1 MTLSAT
7 SFDNL
12 NDELAYYKQHTETL
26 ELDLAETKYA
36 LEEFQ
41 LSSKELEEELE
52 KEIDSTERRYNEI
65 KIRNES
71 MRQEVEEW
79 KEKYHQ
85 ALKDSNAN
93 VNRMTRELETLRQ
106 QTEMFIKKERELEQ
120 NNDDLERTGRATQ
133 WSLQEM
139 ERKYNVAL
147 EKHAMLESEVAA
159 KAALT
164 EEVQRLKDE
173 LRDTNVE
180 LAVMKS
186 NQSARHESAA
196 SVSSYSGSTSSLAN
210 AGPDREKRSSS
221 QQPQPQRRSPVSGSH
236 EAMPS
241 LRARLARSGSATP
254 RSESRAR
261 PSVAGDGKEG
271 YGTPHQNPVQM
282 VQEMVGRV
290 KSLEARLMSCRALVT
305 PLLQPPPSYSTAI
318 PGSSPGSPRSSPHSS
333 QINLALEKRVE
344 KRSSSRPGSPSS
356 KTGVVSGESPKVG
369 RRTSLLQHQQQQ
381 RSLSGSAF

>member
-1 MTLSAT
+1 MPH
-7 SFDNL
+7 FDNVE
-12 NDELAYYKQHTETL
+12 DELAYYKQHTESL

-65 KIRNES
+65 KIRNEA

-85 ALKDSNAN
+85 ALKDSN
-93 VNRMTRELETLRQ
+93 VNITQVTRQLEQLRQ

-133 WSLQEM
+133 WSLQEL

-147 EKHAMLESEVAA
+147 DKQAMLEGEVIA
-159 KAALT
+159 KVALT

-186 NQSARHESAA
+186 NQAA
-196 SVSSYSGSTSSLAN
+196 TVGSTASLSSFSGSTSSLVE
-210 AGPDREKRSSS
+210 RERKSSA
-221 QQPQPQRRSPVSGSH
+221 VGSN

-241 LRARLARSGSATP
+241 IRARLAKNSAARSASTVRSA
-254 RSESRAR
+254 
-261 PSVAGDGKEG
+261 AGTGHNG
-271 YGTPHQNPVQM
+271 QYQNPVQM

-290 KSLEARLMSCRALVT
+290 KSLEARLVSCRSLVT
-305 PLLQPPPSYSTAI
+305 PLLQPPPSYSTSI
-318 PGSSPGSPRSSPHSS
+318 PPSSRTSPHTS
-333 QINLALEKRVE
+333 QYG
-344 KRSSSRPGSPSS
+344 SRPGSPS
-356 KTGVVSGESPKVG
+356 KAGIISPKVV
-369 RRTSLLQHQQQQ
+369 RRTSMMHQPQQH
-381 RSLSGSAF
+381 RSWNGSGVMSS